1 VSAEDPRTHAHDE
14 LDETFVS
21 EQLPRE
27 GIGAGAGGYRR
38 VLSNR
43 DFRLLW
49 TGQVVSGIGDWL
61 VIGLL
66 IGWVR
71 DLSNGS
77 AFAVAGI
84 MIAKI
89 IPSLLYGSVLGAIVD
104 RFDRRKLMI
113 VCDLVQMVLAL
124 TLFFT
129 NSLPVIYLVVLL
141 LETMGLMFYP
151 AKNALIPKLVEE
163 RDLAVANGL
172 SYTTQQASMLIGLT
186 LSGAI
191 VALFVRIVRVVLAAN
206 LPIVSWLAVPAAPY
220 LLGNHAGV
228 FLDSL
233 TFLFS
238 AVMLWRLHVSSQGT
252 ATGPLT
258 LSMIGR
264 DAIESFRFLGEH
276 HELRGFLISIGLAIL
291 GGGAIIPVGLNYVAN
306 NLSGGIPFI
315 EKMPLL
321 QRLVAAQQSTFMM
334 VILAFGMVLGAV
346 IVPRLAQGIR
356 LPMLL
361 VSGIA
366 AFGTAMLGFSLVTNY
381 SVAAVFGVAAGFAL
395 ADVTVAGNTY
405 VSETVDDRIR
415 GRVFTA
421 MESVIRVSLLL
432 SMVVTAPL
440 GDLVTM
446 AVKRF
451 ALAGG
456 QVPNYLYWTGERITL
471 VLASLIVLG
480 AAVYAFRRVD
490 WRGTKEAPDAG

>member
-1 VSAEDPRTHAHDE
+1 VTAEEPRTHAHDE
-14 LDETFVS
+14 LDETFLS

-38 VLSNR
+38 IIANPA
-43 DFRLLW
+43 FRRLW
-49 TGQVVSGIGDWL
+49 VGQVVSGIGDWL

-77 AFAVAGI
+77 AFAIAGI

-89 IPSLLYGSVLGAIVD
+89 IPSLVYGSVLGAMVD

-163 RDLAVANGL
+163 RDLATANGL
-172 SYTTQQASMLIGLT
+172 SYTTQQASMLVGLT

-191 VALFVRIVRVVLAAN
+191 VAVFARVVRFVLAAQ
-206 LPIVSWLAVPAAPY
+206 LPLVGLLVTPAAPY
-220 LLGNHAGV
+220 LLGPRAGV

-233 TFLFS
+233 TFAFS
-238 AVMLWRLHVSSQGT
+238 AVMLAGIHVASHGSPPGKLSLH
-252 ATGPLT
+252 
-258 LSMIGR
+258 MIGR
-264 DAIESFRFLGEH
+264 DAIDSFRFLGSH

-334 VILAFGMVLGAV
+334 VILAFGMVLGAT
-346 IVPRLAQGIR
+346 IVPRLARGIR

-361 VSGIA
+361 VTGIA
-366 AFGTAMLGFSLVTNY
+366 AFGVAMLGFSLVTSY
-381 SVAAVFGVAAGFAL
+381 AVAAVFGVAAGFSI

-405 VSETVDDRIR
+405 VSSTVEDRIR

-421 MESVIRVSLLL
+421 LESVIRVSLLL
-432 SMVVTAPL
+432 SMVVIAPL
-440 GDLVTM
+440 GDLVTVG
-446 AVKRF
+446 VKRIT
-451 ALAGG
+451 LANG

-471 VLASLIVLG
+471 VLASMIVLG
-480 AAVYAFRRVD
+480 AAAYAFRRVD
-490 WRGTKEAPDAG
+490 WRGTREA